1 MFFFCAGFII
11 NISSDSILLGLK
23 TEKTEK
29 TGRITTIATAG
40 KISEST
46 NIDKDGNENK
56 NEKKIGQQTENE
68 KEKENQIVQTS
79 YKIPRGY
86 LFEYVSCANYCK

>member
-1 MFFFCAGFII
+1 MGFII

-29 TGRITTIATAG
+29 TERSTTTIATAG
-40 KISEST
+40 KISEIT